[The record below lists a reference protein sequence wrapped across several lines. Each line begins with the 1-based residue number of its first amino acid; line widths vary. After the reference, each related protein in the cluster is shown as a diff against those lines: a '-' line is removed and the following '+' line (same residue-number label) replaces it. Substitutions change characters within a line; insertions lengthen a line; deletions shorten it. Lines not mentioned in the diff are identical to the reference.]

1 MVYNTDNGAGL
12 MPCVPVACGNNNN
25 NYDALLLFLWLGMM
39 GGGAWGRF
47 GFGGGFPGGFGGF
60 GPGAVGFGVQEL
72 QLNNIGDRVSRTQ
85 STAEGIYDQTRDN
98 AQRIEATKDIASNGF
113 FAIQRD
119 LCSAFANSAALAN
132 SNHHDLT
139 RQNSD
144 IRFQLADCCCDG
156 KARSAE
162 TNRLLES
169 GFCRLGNM
177 YESGKAEILRAIDCV
192 GDRLERKMDA
202 QRMAEL
208 EAKNLKLEGMLSQQN
223 QTGQLANMIQAAL
236 AAQQPRGCG
245 CPSTPCGCQ
254 NPICTVLDSWVTR
267 WANAQNIPAAQPAA

>member
-1 MVYNTDNGAGL
+1 MVYNTPDGAGL

-25 NYDALLLFLWLGMM
+25 NNYDALLLFLWLGMV

-98 AQRIEATKDIASNGF
+98 GARIEATKDIASNGF

-132 SNHHDLT
+132 NNHHDLT

-177 YESGKAEILRAIDCV
+177 YESGKAEIL
-192 GDRLERKMDA
+192 
-202 QRMAEL
+202 
-208 EAKNLKLEGMLSQQN
+208 NLKLEGQISQQN
-223 QTGQLANMIQAAL
+223 QTGQLAAMIQAAL

-267 WANAQNIPAAQPAA
+267 WANAQNIPAAPAAA